1 MSPSRLQVS
10 WSVESAGGLQ
20 RSAYGVLGAPT
31 NHLRYL
37 SRHAAAGSEVATPF
51 TVSLHELSFKPIEA
65 GEVLATKF
73 VAGAPT
79 VAPLTAP
86 TPSGSVA
93 ARFGRSE

>member
-10 WSVESAGGLQ
+10 SSVESAGGLQ
-20 RSAYGVLGAPT
+20 RSAYGAFGAPT
-31 NHLRYL
+31 NQLRYL

-51 TVSLHELSFKPIEA
+51 TVSLHEVSLKPIEA

-73 VAGAPT
+73 VAWAPT
-79 VAPLTAP
+79 LAPPTAP

-93 ARFGRSE
+93 PRFGLIE